1 MIARG
6 DAGNDTLIGGAGRD
20 DLDGRR
26 DRWLEGGT
34 TVSRSALDQL
44 DAADGQDIDGG
55 PGDDTIGRARHGGS
69 ATQGPDTI
77 SGGGGND
84 TVDFSQ
90 RTQPL
95 TISLD
100 GVADD
105 GEADERDN
113 VLPDVEGVIG
123 GSARRHAD
131 RVERGQ
137 LPRRP

>member
-20 DLDGRR
+20 DLN
-26 DRWLEGGT
+26 GGAGLD
-34 TVSRSALDQL
+34 TVA
-44 DAADGQDIDGG
+44 GG
-55 PGDDTIGRARHGGS
+55 DGDDSLNGGD
-69 ATQGPDTI
+69 GPDTI

-105 GEADERDN
+105 GEAGERDN